1 MCDLRAAYLAD
12 PAFLAKLKQVTSGD
26 PQHAMEAVTA
36 VLGGGP
42 GGLGAAPGAAPKDP
56 RMTEVVMF
64 LLSGMRGARGGAGG
78 AGGAGGEG
86 EEDEDDEDGGMGG
99 DAFGSRGGAGGGGA
113 AAYAAAVEQRER
125 ERREKE
131 RAERAEKER
140 AEKERADKERE
151 AELEAADGLT
161 PEERAAKKAR
171 AAQAGA
177 IKDEGNAHYKARR
190 FDEALSAYRRAQE
203 LVPTDATFLLNESA
217 VHFETGDFEQCIA
230 VCRRAIELG
239 RAEGSRAPFQTM
251 AKIFARL
258 GNAHAKRRELAEAI
272 EAYESSMLEHRND
285 DVQLKLKALKV
296 ELKKKLEAEY
306 QDPVKA
312 EEAKEAGN
320 EHFKAGRFDEAIK
333 AYSEAVKRNPAEP
346 RYLTN
351 RAAAKAKRMDWQ
363 GSLEDAELA
372 LKLDPKNV
380 KAMIKKGNAQFAQ
393 AQEYK
398 AIDTFK
404 AALALEPDNEEVK
417 EGLRRTYR
425 KVEDTNN
432 DPARA
437 EERRKRA
444 MADPEIQVILN
455 DPAVNNV
462 LQDAQKDGKALAR
475 AMQNPGMREKILKLN
490 AAGIIQI
497 SGM

>member
-1 MCDLRAAYLAD
+1 M
-12 PAFLAKLKQVTSGD
+12 TS
-26 PQHAMEAVTA
+26 
-36 VLGGGP
+36 VLGNGAGGGP
-42 GGLGAAPGAAPKDP
+42 PKDP

-64 LLSGMRGARGGAGG
+64 LLQGMRGARGAGG
-78 AGGAGGEG
+78 AGGMGGAGMGEEG
-86 EEDEDDEDGGMGG
+86 EEDEDDEEG
-99 DAFGSRGGAGGGGA
+99 DAFGSRGGAGGAGSGGSSA

-125 ERREKE
+125 ERK
-131 RAERAEKER
+131 ERAEKER

-161 PEERAAKKAR
+161 TEERAAKKAT
-171 AAQAGA
+171 AAKAAA
-177 IKDEGNAHYKARR
+177 IKEEGNAHYKARR
-190 FDEALSAYRRAQE
+190 FEEALAAYRQAQA

-217 VHFETGDFEQCIA
+217 VHFETGDLDQCVA
-230 VCRRAIELG
+230 VCHRAVELG
-239 RAEGSRAPFQTM
+239 RAEGSRAPFQVM

-258 GNAHAKRRELAEAI
+258 GNAHAKRRELREAI
-272 EAYESSMLEHRND
+272 EAYENSMLEHRND
-285 DVQLKLKALKV
+285 DVQAKLKALKA
-296 ELKKKLEAEY
+296 ELKKKTEAEY

-312 EEAKEAGN
+312 EEAKELGN

-333 AYSEAVKRNPAEP
+333 AYSEAIKRNPAEP

-417 EGLRRTYR
+417 DGLRRTYR
-425 KVEDTNN
+425 KVEDANN

-497 SGM
+497 SGGGM